1 MIAESLLLDMGLHA
15 IMERGNRRQHKRLSF
30 HFATILNT
38 PRFELPI
45 EGVTQNLSQ
54 GGALIKTG
62 DWRTFQI
69 DESAIVTLFL
79 PPTFSGQDE
88 TIGLQGMAVV
98 RRIDQEKEGVA
109 VQFTESFKQFARNK
123 ETKILWQ

>member
-1 MIAESLLLDMGLHA
+1 
-15 IMERGNRRQHKRLSF
+15 MEHGDRRQHKRLSF
-30 HFATILNT
+30 HFLTILNT

-45 EGVTQNLSQ
+45 EGVTENLSQ

-69 DESAIVTLFL
+69 EESAIVTLFL

-88 TIGLQGMAVV
+88 TIGLKGMAVV

-109 VQFTESFKQFARNK
+109 VQFTKSFKQFARTK
-123 ETKILWQ
+123 ETKTLLQ

>member
-1 MIAESLLLDMGLHA
+1 MGLYA
-15 IMERGNRRQHKRLSF
+15 IMERANRRQHKRLSF

-38 PRFELPI
+38 PRFELAI
-45 EGVTQNLSQ
+45 DGVTENLSQ
-54 GGALIKTG
+54 GGAFIRTG

-69 DESAIVTLFL
+69 DESAVVTLFL

-109 VQFTESFKQFARNK
+109 VQFTKSFKQFARNREAK
-123 ETKILWQ
+123 TLWQ

>member
-1 MIAESLLLDMGLHA
+1 MESLEHGD
-15 IMERGNRRQHKRLSF
+15 RRQHKRVSF
-30 HFATILNT
+30 QFTTILNT
-38 PRFELPI
+38 PRFERPI
-45 EGVTQNLSQ
+45 EGVTENLSQ
-54 GGALIKTG
+54 GGAFIKTG

-69 DESAIVTLFL
+69 KGSAAVTLLL

-109 VQFTESFKQFARNK
+109 VQFTKSFKQFARNREAK
-123 ETKILWQ
+123 TLWQ